1 MQCSN
6 IQDLFNNNAK
16 IVIGILG
23 SLGAY
28 VYTQTIQFTAYN
40 NCSNAE
46 YRTKRL
52 QEENLKQ
59 TVI

>member
-16 IVIGILG
+16 IVIAIKG

-28 VYTQTIQFTAYN
+28 VYTQTIQFTSYN
-40 NCSNAE
+40 NCTNAE
-46 YRTKRL
+46 YRTNRL
-52 QEENLKQ
+52 QEEELKQ